1 MIKALIIVAI
11 ILIGLCVSPL
21 FIDNTGYVYIAIG
34 EYQIETS
41 LIVAITALVA
51 TVIIML
57 LTKWLLGLIINL
69 ALSSKHLPLRWRQS
83 AAKKHTLQG
92 AIAMAAEDW
101 PLAEKSMLKGAA
113 NGELPTLNLLVAAQA
128 AHKQKKTQ
136 ARDEYLASAAAEPTA
151 QEAVSISKIRFFMQD
166 GEFSLARMELDKLT
180 PTSKSPDAIIR
191 ISLELYPKLKD
202 WQALKTLLPIAQ
214 KKQLAS
220 TEIINQLTFDANSQ
234 LVAQAATKNTQELD
248 KVWHWLSKSERQ
260 DPLLALIYIKGLI
273 SFGLAEEGNKLLIKL
288 VKHEPCGTIFEALP
302 ELVTAQ
308 DSEIRKQ
315 LMRHE
320 ASFENDASYQA
331 CVAKLCLQSRDIKEA
346 KIRLQSACRLAPKS
360 EYWLALAQVQEQ
372 LGENTNAAQSY
383 RHASTSPSTACSLV

>member
-1 MIKALIIVAI
+1 MIRALIIVAI
-11 ILIGLCVSPL
+11 VLIGLCISPL
-21 FIDNTGYVYIAIG
+21 FIDNTGYIYIAIG

-51 TVIIML
+51 IFILML
-57 LTKWLLGLIINL
+57 LIKWILGLIVNL

-128 AHKQKKTQ
+128 AHEQKKTH

-151 QEAVSISKIRFFMQD
+151 QEAVSIAKTRFFIQD

-191 ISLELYPKLKD
+191 IALELYPKLKD
-202 WQALKTLLPIAQ
+202 WQALKTILPIAQ

-220 TEIINQLTFDANSQ
+220 TEVINQLTFESNNQ
-234 LVAQAATKNTQELD
+234 LITQAATKNAQELD
-248 KVWHWLSKSERQ
+248 KVWHWLSKSEQ
-260 DPLLALIYIKGLI
+260 KNPLLTLVYIKGLM
-273 SFGLAEEGNKLLIKL
+273 SFGRTEEGHKLLLKL
-288 VKHEPCGTIFEALP
+288 VKHEPCRVVFDALP

-320 ASFENDASYQA
+320 ASFDNDAAYQA
-331 CVAKLCLQSRDIKEA
+331 CLAKLSLQSRDIKEA
-346 KIRLQSACRLAPKS
+346 KMRLQNACRITPNS

-372 LGENTNAAQSY
+372 LGENTHAAQSY
-383 RHASTSPSTACSLV
+383 RQASKSPLSESSLT

>member
-11 ILIGLCVSPL
+11 VLIGLCISPL

-41 LIVAITALVA
+41 LIVAITALV
-51 TVIIML
+51 TIFIIML
-57 LTKWLLGLIINL
+57 LTKWLFSLIVNL

-136 ARDEYLASAAAEPTA
+136 ARDEYLASAAAEPRA
-151 QEAVSISKIRFFMQD
+151 QEAVSISKIRFFMHD

-180 PTSKSPDAIIR
+180 PTSNSSDAIIR
-191 ISLELYPKLKD
+191 IALELYPKLKD
-202 WQALKTLLPIAQ
+202 WQALKTILPIAQ
-214 KKQLAS
+214 KKQLDS
-220 TEIINQLTFDANSQ
+220 TEIINQLTFSANSQ
-234 LVAQAATKNTQELD
+234 LLEQAATKNAQELD
-248 KVWHWLSKSERQ
+248 KVWYWLSKSERQ
-260 DPLLALIYIKGLI
+260 DPLLALIYIKGLV
-273 SFGLAEEGNKLLIKL
+273 SFGQTDEGNKLLIKL
-288 VKHEPCGTIFEALP
+288 VKHEPCQAIFEVLP

-320 ASFENDASYQA
+320 TSFENDASYQA
-331 CVAKLCLQSRDIKEA
+331 CLAKLSLQSRDIKEA
-346 KIRLQSACRLAPKS
+346 KIRLKNACRLAPKS

-383 RHASTSPSTACSLV
+383 RQASNPLQRNVT

>member
-1 MIKALIIVAI
+1 MIKVLIIVAI
-11 ILIGLCVSPL
+11 VLIGLCISPL

-41 LIVAITALVA
+41 LIVAITALIAIFLV
-51 TVIIML
+51 ML
-57 LTKWLLGLIINL
+57 LTKWLLSLIVNL

-101 PLAEKSMLKGAA
+101 PLAEKSMLKGAE

-151 QEAVSISKIRFFMQD
+151 QEAISISKVRFFMQD

-191 ISLELYPKLKD
+191 LALELYPKLKD

-214 KKQLAS
+214 KKQLTS

-234 LVAQAATKNTQELD
+234 LLAQAATKNVQELD
-248 KVWHWLSKSERQ
+248 KVWHWLSKSEKQ
-260 DPLLALIYIKGLI
+260 DPLLTLIYIRGLI
-273 SFGLAEEGNKLLIKL
+273 NFGLAEEGNKLLIKL
-288 VKHEPCGTIFEALP
+288 VKHEPCQAIFEALP
-302 ELVTAQ
+302 ELVTAH
-308 DSEIRKQ
+308 DSEVRKQ

-320 ASFENDASYQA
+320 TSFETDASYQA
-331 CVAKLCLQSRDIKEA
+331 CLAKLSLQSRDIKEA
-346 KIRLQSACRLAPKS
+346 KIRLQNACRIAPS
-360 EYWLALAQVQEQ
+360 SDYWLALAQVQEQ

-383 RHASTSPSTACSLV
+383 RHASTVTSTECNLA